1 MPLSSLFYFF
11 FIKKEKLEK
20 NWTNLMIEISIWCLP
35 FIIISSFFMDF
46 VNETYFVIY
55 TFCAVFLFLN
65 YKNGR
70 IKFLSD
76 KRLKELNSK
85 KKYFI
90 SMYRSYVSFTT
101 ELNFFFKVMYGVCIV
116 ILVVDFPN
124 SYPVRQSKCDYYGIS
139 V

>member
-20 NWTNLMIEISIWCLP
+20 NWINLMIEISIWCLP

-90 SMYRSYVSFTT
+90 SMYRSYVSVKF
-101 ELNFFFKVMYGVCIV
+101 LNF
-116 ILVVDFPN
+116 LVF
-124 SYPVRQSKCDYYGIS
+124 
-139 V
+139 